1 MARLDVYPMPGGRP
15 GYVVDVQANLLNG
28 LQTRIAVPL
37 IPEHEASKPISDL
50 NPIFQING
58 QPYVLLTQALASVPS
73 AELKQAIL
81 SLDPHH
87 DAVVRALDLLL
98 VGF

>member
-1 MARLDVYPMPGGRP
+1 MPGGQP
-15 GYVVDVQANLLNG
+15 GYVVDVQADLLNG
-28 LQTRIAVPL
+28 LKTRIAVPL

-50 NPIFQING
+50 NPVFQIGG
-58 QPYVLLTQALASVPS
+58 QPHVMLTQALASVPS
-73 AELKQAIL
+73 AELRHAVL
-81 SLDPHH
+81 SLGPHH